1 MRLSSKERLALR
13 LTVELGRRYGEGP
26 ISLTAL
32 ADDSEMPQAYLARIA
47 VRLKREGV
55 LQSVRGAQGGYMLAL
70 PPDSISVGDV
80 IRAVEGT
87 LLNVDCAHAS
97 PGCCMDPHCVTKS
110 VFATLA
116 LRISD
121 ALDNLT
127 IADVL
132 TDESSGE
139 AMFTGNREILAC

>member
-13 LTVELGRRYGEGP
+13 LCVELGRHYGEKP
-26 ISLTAL
+26 ISLAVLT
-32 ADDSEMPQAYLARIA
+32 DDGELPQAYLARIA
-47 VRLKREGV
+47 ARLRREGI

-70 PPDSISVGDV
+70 PPESVSVGDV

-87 LLNVDCAHAS
+87 LLNVDCSHAA

-132 TDESSGE
+132 ADESSRQ
-139 AMFTGNREILAC
+139 AMLRGNQEILAC